1 MGAEEELLLS
11 REKSLL
17 LGGKS
22 ISLSLTEGCTR
33 EQASVH
39 SSMSCH
45 SLEN

>member
-22 ISLSLTEGCTR
+22 ISLSLLQRAVPESRPVCTL
-33 EQASVH
+33 V
-39 SSMSCH
+39 
-45 SLEN
+45 